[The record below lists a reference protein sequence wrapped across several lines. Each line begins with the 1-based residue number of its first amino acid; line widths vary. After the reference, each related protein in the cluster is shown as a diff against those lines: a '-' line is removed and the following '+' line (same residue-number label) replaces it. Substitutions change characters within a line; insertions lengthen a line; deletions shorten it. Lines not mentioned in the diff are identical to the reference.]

1 MISIVKQSLMITSF
15 VFVMMLLIE
24 YINVLTKGEWQKRLT
39 KHLWSQYVLTAF
51 LGATPGCLGPFAVV
65 AMYSHGILSLG
76 AVVTAMIATSGDEAF
91 ILFATIPKQ
100 AFIITIILFTWGI
113 TVGSITDFLIK
124 GKENE
129 RRKQQCS
136 ELSLH
141 QEDTCV
147 CFSRGYILT
156 QWKKCIPTRGILAVI
171 LIILIVTII
180 FSQLGPS
187 EWNWIRITVLVAGSI
202 ALFIVSTV
210 PDHFLVEHLW
220 RHVVIK
226 HVPRIFLWTIGT
238 LTILYFLT
246 EYLSID
252 LTNLVQRGKWIVLLL
267 ACLIGLIPESGPHL
281 IFVTLYAQ
289 GMIPISILLASSIV
303 QDGHGMLP
311 MLAYSRHRFLI
322 VKGINFAAGV
332 LLGAVAM
339 VMGF

>member
-1 MISIVKQSLMITSF
+1 MISVVKQSLMITSF

-39 KHLWSQYVLTAF
+39 KHLWSQYSLTAF
-51 LGATPGCLGPFAVV
+51 LGATPGCLGPFTVV

-76 AVVTAMIATSGDEAF
+76 SVVTAMIATSGDEAF

-100 AFIITIILFTWGI
+100 ALIITIVLFIWGI
-113 TVGSITDFLIK
+113 ATGSITDFLIK
-124 GKENE
+124 RKEKE
-129 RRKQQCS
+129 KRKQKCS
-136 ELSLH
+136 ELSIH

-147 CFSRGYILT
+147 CFPRGYIKT
-156 QWKKCIPTRGILAVI
+156 QWKKCIPTRGILAAL
-171 LIILIVTII
+171 LIILIMVII
-180 FSQLGPS
+180 FGQLGTS
-187 EWNWIRITVLVAGSI
+187 EWNWIRITVLIIGGI

-220 RHVVIK
+220 KHVVIK

-238 LTILYFLT
+238 LIILYLLT
-246 EYLSID
+246 EHLSID
-252 LTNLVQRGKWIVLLL
+252 ITSVVQRGRWIVLLL

-281 IFVTLYAQ
+281 IFVNLYTQ

-311 MLAYSRHRFLI
+311 MLAYSRRKFLI
-322 VKGINFAAGV
+322 VKGINFTAGI